1 MEMQME
7 YIRKLPEPQELME
20 QFPIDDEAKA
30 VKRKRDEAIKNIL
43 SGKDDRFLLIIGPCS
58 ADNERAVLDYIHR
71 LVKVQEQVKVAYRSL
86 SISSWRISVSAT
98 RKT

>member
-58 ADNERAVLDYIHR
+58 ADNERAVLDYKIGRAH
-71 LVKVQEQVKVAYRSL
+71 V
-86 SISSWRISVSAT
+86 
-98 RKT
+98 

>member
-43 SGKDDRFLLIIGPCS
+43 SGKDDRFLLIMALVRPTMKGPS
-58 ADNERAVLDYIHR
+58 SITSTAWSR
-71 LVKVQEQVKVAYRSL
+71 YRS
-86 SISSWRISVSAT
+86 R
-98 RKT
+98 

>member
-30 VKRKRDEAIKNIL
+30 VKRKRDEAIKKYLVGKGRPL
-43 SGKDDRFLLIIGPCS
+43 S
-58 ADNERAVLDYIHR
+58 AHHR
-71 LVKVQEQVKVAYRSL
+71 PLFGRQ
-86 SISSWRISVSAT
+86 
-98 RKT
+98 